1 MHFDVAIFVTPF
13 SQFRKYGNITTGE
26 NEMKINLMET
36 RRRFELSGRK
46 LKSWADR
53 KGINSG
59 SFDKFIHGRFSP
71 DPQGDIFRSY
81 VQALGED
88 GLLVWEEE
96 RKAA

>member
-1 MHFDVAIFVTPF
+1 M
-13 SQFRKYGNITTGE
+13 E
-26 NEMKINLMET
+26 INLKAT
-36 RRRFELSGRK
+36 RQRFESSGRK

-59 SFDKFIHGRFSP
+59 SFDKFIHGYFRP
-71 DPQGDIFRSY
+71 DPNGDIFRRY

-88 GLLVWEEE
+88 GLLVWEDD